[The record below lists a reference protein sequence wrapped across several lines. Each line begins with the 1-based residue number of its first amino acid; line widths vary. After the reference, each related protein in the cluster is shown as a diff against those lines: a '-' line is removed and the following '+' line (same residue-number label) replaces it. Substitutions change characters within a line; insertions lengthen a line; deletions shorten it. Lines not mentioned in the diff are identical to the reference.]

1 LPKAIDETRDLGFM
15 LYDID
20 HTGDR
25 SSLFFRAAL
34 DSGVMRVPSPDSPE
48 IRR

>member
-1 LPKAIDETRDLGFM
+1 MDETRDLGFK

-20 HTGDR
+20 HGGDR
-25 SSLFFRAAL
+25 SSLFFRARL
-34 DSGVMRVPSPDSPE
+34 DAGVMRVPAPDSPE